1 MKTSKNDRS
10 GLSVAPRGNVA
21 VALIVCLACI
31 ATSGVGA
38 QYAGIDWGVALRHQS
53 ASLGEGDGASLAS
66 VDSLRLFGEV
76 YQRAGRLNLTYRIG
90 GGLVYSA
97 QQDNVFTD
105 TGRETIVYAGRSGFE
120 LLRVPEVA
128 DRAWLGAEIGRIALS
143 DPFGVLFSD
152 PQAREQQQLAD
163 GLTLNLR
170 RRRLFVSLSAGYLGW
185 LDKSV
190 NRVRMTVSEQ
200 IDLYEPGDW
209 LAQPRGVAVGRVEV
223 DDLWSRQDAGLL
235 LVAQQDFDDSD
246 DPFDVPL
253 SSYYG
258 GLFVSGPFVVAG
270 LDHQTMSILAYSVTD
285 DTELAGVSLL
295 IRNQFTYAL
304 SPTWIDSARFAFEFA
319 SGGESLA
326 PFPALAGP
334 DVSVALAEQLSD
346 VVVFELGTDASYSIP
361 PASATVRPDVAL
373 RLFLVPS
380 GTPTS
385 TGIETDGVFGGFEIA
400 PSVSYRPIRGLD
412 VAARAGFL
420 FGETQRNVIRF
431 EGRLAL

>member
-1 MKTSKNDRS
+1 MKTPRNDRS
-10 GLSVAPRGNVA
+10 GPIAALRGHITLALIICLAWVTAPR
-21 VALIVCLACI
+21 
-31 ATSGVGA
+31 VGA
-38 QYAGIDWGVALRHQS
+38 QYAGIDWGLTLRHQS
-53 ASLGEGDGASLAS
+53 TSLGEGEGAALAS

-90 GGLVYSA
+90 GGFTYSA
-97 QQDNVFTD
+97 QQDNAFTD

-120 LLRVPEVA
+120 LLRVPEIA

-143 DPFGVLFSD
+143 DPFGVLFAD
-152 PQAREQQQLAD
+152 PQAREPQQLAD
-163 GLTLNLR
+163 GLALNLR
-170 RRRLFVSLSAGYLGW
+170 RRRLFTSLSAGYLGW

-200 IDLYEPGDW
+200 IDLREEGSW
-209 LAQPRGVAVGRVEV
+209 LAQPRGVAVARVEV
-223 DDLWSRQDAGLL
+223 DDLWGRQDAGLL
-235 LVAQQDFDDSD
+235 LVAQQDFDDND

-253 SSYYG
+253 SSYYS
-258 GLFVSGPFVVAG
+258 GLFVRGPFLAQG
-270 LDHQTMSILAYSVTD
+270 LDHETMSILAYSATD

-304 SPTWIDSARFAFEFA
+304 PPVWIDGVRFAFEFA

-334 DVSVALAEQLSD
+334 DVSVAFAEPLSD
-346 VVVFELGTDASYSIP
+346 VVVFELGTDASYAVP
-361 PASATVRPDVAL
+361 PAAATVRPDLAL
-373 RLFLVPS
+373 RLLLVPS
-380 GTPTS
+380 GTTTS
-385 TGIETDGVFGGFEIA
+385 TGIETDGTFGGFEIT
-400 PSVSYRPIRGLD
+400 PSVTYRPIRGLD

-420 FGETQRNVIRF
+420 FGETQRNVVRF